1 MTDALIGRNF
11 MGKEELWSLYEQGY
25 RFAYDDCDFDEIE
38 RYELVELDDVW
49 LRKLLDGEEHL

>member
-1 MTDALIGRNF
+1 MEK
-11 MGKEELWSLYEQGY
+11 KEWQSLHEQGY

>member
-1 MTDALIGRNF
+1 ME
-11 MGKEELWSLYEQGY
+11 KEELRSLYEQGY
-25 RFAYDDCDFDEIE
+25 RFAYGDCDFDKIE